1 LKRFISFCGEAITIR
16 NNIQDSPLSAYL
28 LSCDLSS
35 KFIIPLFPTE
45 AFPPPLGYILLVKI
59 SNPENALGAVTDEAH
74 RHQ

>member
-1 LKRFISFCGEAITIR
+1 LKWFISFCGEAITIR
-16 NNIQDSPLSAYL
+16 NNIQGSPLSAYL